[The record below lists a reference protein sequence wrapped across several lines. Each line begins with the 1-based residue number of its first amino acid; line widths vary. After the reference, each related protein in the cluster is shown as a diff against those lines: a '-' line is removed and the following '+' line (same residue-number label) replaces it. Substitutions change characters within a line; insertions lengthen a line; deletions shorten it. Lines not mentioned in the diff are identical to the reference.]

1 MTSTSHAEF
10 YAHAARYDALFNWRD
25 LDADARFLTGL
36 FDTWRSTVPLRSVLE
51 LAAGPAAHA
60 RWFARHGMRTHALD
74 CAQEM
79 LDYAASLEPN
89 LRTHLEDMS
98 DFTWE
103 DEPVDLAICLID
115 SLSYILDHD
124 SFMRHVECVAQAM
137 SPGALYVLEVVHPQG
152 PLGGEDTTHTTWSVE
167 HEGDTLEI
175 SFGIADDPF
184 DPITQIR
191 HTTTHL
197 KVTRAGELV
206 SDIKDVAPLKLWLV
220 QELLGL
226 LRHSPFMCV
235 ALHGALR
242 SEVSIHTSEGSAHH
256 AVLVLQ
262 RR

>member
-1 MTSTSHAEF
+1 MKSTSHAAF
-10 YAHAARYDALFNWRD
+10 YAHAAHYDALFNWRD
-25 LDADARFLTGL
+25 LDADAHFLTGL
-36 FDTWRSTVPLRSVLE
+36 FDTWRPDAPMHAVLE

-60 RWFARHGMRTHALD
+60 RWFARHGVRAHALD

-79 LDYAASLEPN
+79 LNYAASIEPD
-89 LRTHLEDMS
+89 LCTHLEDMS
-98 DFTWE
+98 DFTWK
-103 DEPVDLAICLID
+103 DEPIDLAICLID

-124 SFMRHVECVAQAM
+124 SFLRHLQCVAKAM
-137 SPGALYVLEVVHPQG
+137 SPDALYVLEVVHPQG
-152 PLGGEDTTHTTWSVE
+152 PLGGDDTTHTTWCVE
-167 HEGDTLEI
+167 HEDDTLHI
-175 SFGIADDPF
+175 SFGLPNDPF

-191 HTTTHL
+191 QTTTHL
-197 KVTRAGELV
+197 KVTRAGQLI

-226 LRHSPFMCV
+226 LRQSPFMCV

-242 SEVSIHTSEGSAHH
+242 SEVSIHTSEGPAHH